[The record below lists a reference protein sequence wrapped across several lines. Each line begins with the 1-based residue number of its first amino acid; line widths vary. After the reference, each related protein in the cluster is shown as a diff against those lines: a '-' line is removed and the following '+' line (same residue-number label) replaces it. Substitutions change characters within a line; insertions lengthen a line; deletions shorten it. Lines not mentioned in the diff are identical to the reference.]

1 MAERGPFSPEH
12 GTREPVMVDPQGEQL
27 QSTEQA
33 PSEPAVSRPAAAET
47 DRDADTELYEPDSSS
62 TGIAPTFRS
71 LVPKAAPKS
80 RSSRP
85 STALPEVG
93 QTYEDFELI
102 RVLGSGS
109 FAKVFLARQLS
120 LDRQVALKISANR
133 GSEAKTLASLEHD
146 HIVHVFSE
154 LVDRQ
159 KNLRLL
165 CMQYVAGT
173 T

>member
-1 MAERGPFSPEH
+1 
-12 GTREPVMVDPQGEQL
+12 
-27 QSTEQA
+27 
-33 PSEPAVSRPAAAET
+33 
-47 DRDADTELYEPDSSS
+47 S

-71 LVPKAAPKS
+71 LVPRAAPKN

-109 FAKVFLARQLS
+109 FAKVFLPRQLS

-159 KNLRLL
+159 ENLRLL

-173 T
+173 TLDRIIQHLRQRNPSTWSGRAILEAIDDLSAVPPTLD